1 MKNIKELSI
10 IELDKIAGGNDP
22 DPSQFYVLPWN
33 EVVERL
39 KGYVWYF
46 KNLNATYERA
56 LQFINHTIDESVIY
70 KYTWHQD
77 EDAIRN
83 FSEWR
88 SRSRR
93 NPVSVMTPIVQ
104 KPTVEPTFITIS
116 SATCRPEP
124 KMFSITISGRK
135 M

>member
-10 IELDKIAGGNDP
+10 IEIDKIAGGNDP

-56 LQFINHTIDESVIY
+56 LRFINHTIDESDIY

-83 FSEWR
+83 CFRDLW
-88 SRSRR
+88 
-93 NPVSVMTPIVQ
+93 N
-104 KPTVEPTFITIS
+104 TFGTW
-116 SATCRPEP
+116 
-124 KMFSITISGRK
+124 
-135 M
+135 